1 MSWRNFQKTA
11 IVITFEFHFIENLKI
26 NKKNHTIFST
36 INVVDVVVV
45 VANVVVVHEMN
56 FTLSL
61 KQFYLE
67 LTINE

>member
-1 MSWRNFQKTA
+1 M
-11 IVITFEFHFIENLKI
+11 ITFEFHFIENLKI
-26 NKKNHTIFST
+26 NKKTHNFYNT

-45 VANVVVVHEMN
+45 VVNVVVVHEMN